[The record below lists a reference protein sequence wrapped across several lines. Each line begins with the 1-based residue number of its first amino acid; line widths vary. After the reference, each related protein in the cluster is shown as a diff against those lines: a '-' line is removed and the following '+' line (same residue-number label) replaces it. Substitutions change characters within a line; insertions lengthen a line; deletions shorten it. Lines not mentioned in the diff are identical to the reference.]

1 MAVNREDYLD
11 LLDRSAQRVPYWA
24 RSTNPIVRRHLGLNW
39 RTIPPELNPIIT
51 GIVGWAIVLV
61 LSLLLPLL
69 QVIVSTIVI
78 AAIIVIPFVA
88 ALYGHVL
95 LNIVITA
102 SDAMREE
109 VQNDTLPLL
118 RATPMSL
125 DQILLGKVAV
135 ALWKRMDDLVLVSQA
150 VLFFT
155 PPILLSG
162 YALYWSTAQ
171 TPILSLMIV
180 MTGLIVCVLRLLI
193 ESVFVGIIAVLVSV
207 VVPGRSAAL
216 TASIAF
222 SGFYFIMINLVAH
235 LPGIR
240 GETLADK
247 TVIPP
252 NLNALFFV
260 DFVMPVVLP
269 VILGLLM
276 LRLATRIISRD

>member
-1 MAVNREDYLD
+1 MAVNRDDYLD

-39 RTIPPELNPIIT
+39 RTIPPEITPILT
-51 GIVGWAIVLV
+51 GVAAWAIALV
-61 LSLLLPLL
+61 LSLILPLL

-88 ALYGHVL
+88 GLYGHIL
-95 LNIVITA
+95 LNIVVTA

-125 DQILLGKVAV
+125 NQILLGKVAV
-135 ALWKRMDDLVLVSQA
+135 ALWKRMDDLVLASQA
-150 VLFFT
+150 VMFFT

-162 YALYWSTAQ
+162 YATYWSTQQ
-171 TPILSLMIV
+171 TPVLSLFVV
-180 MTGLIVCVLRLLI
+180 MTGLVVCVLRMII
-193 ESVFVGIIAVLVSV
+193 EPVFVGIIAVLVSV

-222 SGFYFIMINLVAH
+222 SVFYFVMINLIAH

-252 NLNALFFV
+252 NLNLLFFV
-260 DFVMPVVLP
+260 DFVLP
-269 VILGLLM
+269 LIVPIILGYLM
-276 LRLATRIISRD
+276 LRLATRIITRD

>member
-1 MAVNREDYLD
+1 MAVNRDDYLD

-51 GIVGWAIVLV
+51 GLVGWTIALI
-61 LSLLLPLL
+61 LSLIMPLM
-69 QVIVSTIVI
+69 QVAVSTIVI
-78 AAIIVIPFVA
+78 AAIIVLPFVA
-88 ALYGHVL
+88 GLYGHIL
-95 LNIVITA
+95 LSIAVTA

-125 DQILLGKVAV
+125 NQILLGKVAV
-135 ALWKRMDDLVLVSQA
+135 ALWKRMDDLVLVSQT
-150 VLFFT
+150 VMFFT

-162 YALYWSTAQ
+162 YATYWPTQ
-171 TPILSLMIV
+171 QNPIL
-180 MTGLIVCVLRLLI
+180 GLAIILFGLVVCMLRLLI
-193 ESVFVGIIAVLVSV
+193 EPVFVGIIAVLVSV

-222 SGFYFIMINLVAH
+222 SVFYFVMINLVAH

-252 NLNALFFV
+252 NLNLLFLV
-260 DFVMPVVLP
+260 DFVLPIVVPL
-269 VILGLLM
+269 IMGYLM
-276 LRLATRIISRD
+276 LRLATRIITRD

>member
-1 MAVNREDYLD
+1 M
-11 LLDRSAQRVPYWA
+11 
-24 RSTNPIVRRHLGLNW
+24 
-39 RTIPPELNPIIT
+39 
-51 GIVGWAIVLV
+51 
-61 LSLLLPLL
+61 
-69 QVIVSTIVI
+69 QVAVSTIVI
-78 AAIIVIPFVA
+78 AAIIVLPFVA
-88 ALYGHVL
+88 GLYGHIL
-95 LNIVITA
+95 LSIAVTA

-125 DQILLGKVAV
+125 NQILLGKVAV
-135 ALWKRMDDLVLVSQA
+135 ALWKRMDDLVLVSQT

-162 YALYWSTAQ
+162 YAYYWPTQ
-171 TPILSLMIV
+171 ENPILGVAIILF
-180 MTGLIVCVLRLLI
+180 GLVVCVTRLII
-193 ESVFVGIIAVLVSV
+193 EPIFVGIIAVLVSV

-222 SGFYFIMINLVAH
+222 SVFYFVMINLVAH

-252 NLNALFFV
+252 NLNLLFLV
-260 DFVMPVVLP
+260 DFVLPIIVP
-269 VILGLLM
+269 VILGYLM
-276 LRLATRIISRD
+276 LRLATRIITRD